1 VRAPGRP
8 LFLAR
13 QAYRHRRLIDAA
25 RLLPFVG
32 GFLFM
37 VPVFWHPADTVAS
50 DTAPGGLYLFAA
62 WALMVAGAWLL
73 ARRLVR
79 ASEMDEGV
87 ESFGP
92 RARDG
97 READG
102 R

>member
-1 VRAPGRP
+1 MRAPGRP

-50 DTAPGGLYLFAA
+50 DTAPGGLYLFVA

-73 ARRLVR
+73 ARRLVK
-79 ASEMDEGV
+79 ASEQDDGPDA
-87 ESFGP
+87 FGP
-92 RARDG
+92 RAGDERAEDG
-97 READG
+97 R
-102 R
+102 